1 MRSTLFAVLLALAG
15 CSASDARDVQTPGY
29 KVVRT
34 YPHDPAAFT
43 EGLLWLDG
51 KLYESTGLNGR
62 SDIREV
68 RLDDGK
74 VLRKVTVP
82 STYFGEGI
90 VDWGDEIISLTWQNQ
105 IGFRWNR
112 ADFRQTGSFR
122 YPGEG
127 WALTRDKN
135 NIYMSDGTA
144 QIRVL
149 DPKTMAET
157 KRIDVSDQGVP
168 VARLNELEWVNG
180 EILANVWMTPRI
192 ARIDPA
198 TGKVKG
204 WIDLTDLVAATAPA
218 DPDAVL
224 NGIAYDPAKDRL
236 FVTGKNWPKLFEIDL
251 VPASE
256 KSGR

>member
-1 MRSTLFAVLLALAG
+1 MRQALFLFLLAVAG
-15 CSASDARDVQTPGY
+15 CSASDARDTAAAGY
-29 KVVRT
+29 KVVRA
-34 YPHDPAAFT
+34 YPHDPSAFT
-43 EGLLWLDG
+43 EGLLWRDG
-51 KLYESTGLNGR
+51 KLYESTGLNGQ

-90 VDWGDEIISLTWQNQ
+90 VDWGDEIVSLTWQNG

-112 ADFRQTGSFR
+112 ADFRQTGTFQ

-127 WALTRDKN
+127 WALTRDKA

-144 QIRVL
+144 QLRVL
-149 DPKTMAET
+149 DPKTMAE
-157 KRIDVSDQGVP
+157 KRRISVTDQGMP
-168 VARLNELEWVNG
+168 VERLNELEWVNG
-180 EILANVWMTPRI
+180 EIFANVWMTPRI

-198 TGKVKG
+198 TGNVKG
-204 WIDLTDLVAATAPA
+204 WIDLTDLVAANAPA

-224 NGIAYDPAKDRL
+224 NGIAYDAAKDRL
-236 FVTGKNWPKLFEIDL
+236 FVTGKNWSKLFEIDL
-251 VPASE
+251 VPA
-256 KSGR
+256 R